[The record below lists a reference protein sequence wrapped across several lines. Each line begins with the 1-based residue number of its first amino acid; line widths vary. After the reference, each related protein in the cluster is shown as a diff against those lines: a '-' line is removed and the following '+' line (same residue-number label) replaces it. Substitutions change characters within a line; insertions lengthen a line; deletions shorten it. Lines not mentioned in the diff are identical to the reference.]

1 MQYYIGV
8 DGGGTKTA
16 IASASEDCRDIIY
29 TTTGSASWREY
40 GVDTVVKNIK
50 QVVDLKILKSKST
63 VAGIVIGLPFLG
75 ENVDGEQELREAFR
89 VAFSNAPMFITNDV
103 EIGWAGSLGLSP
115 GINVVAGTGAI
126 AYGKDEAGS
135 SARSGGWS
143 EFFGDEGS
151 CYWMGSQVMRL
162 FSKQSDGRLR
172 KDALYDLV
180 RSEFGFANDV
190 DFIQLMHDE
199 YIPQRDKVASL
210 QILAKRAAGAGASSV
225 MALYTEAAHEL
236 SLLVRSIRNKLNFE
250 ARPFRVSYTGGLFKS
265 GDLIIPKF
273 AAKIAQLGGQLNT
286 PKFSPEEGAMLIA
299 FSKFH
304 PKGLTGLAERLIENR
319 KPA

>member
-16 IASASEDCRDIIY
+16 VATAKEDGSDIHF

-40 GVDTVVKNIK
+40 GIDTVVKNIK
-50 QVVDLKILKSKST
+50 DVVESRISISKST
-63 VAGIVIGLPFLG
+63 VGGISIGLPFLG
-75 ENVDGEQELREAFR
+75 ENVKGEDELIQPFHTAF
-89 VAFSNAPMFITNDV
+89 ADIPLFITNDV

-126 AYGKDEAGS
+126 AYGKDEYGN

-151 CYWMGSQVMRL
+151 CYWVGSQVMRL
-162 FSKQSDGRLR
+162 FSKQSDGRLK
-172 KDALYDLV
+172 KDALYEV
-180 RSEFGFANDV
+180 ICSEFGLTDDV
-190 DFIQLMHDE
+190 DFINLMHGE

-210 QILAKRAAGAGASSV
+210 QILAKKAAVAGAPSV
-225 MALYTEAAHEL
+225 LALYTEAAHEL
-236 SLLVRSIRNKLNFE
+236 SLLVRAIRDKLNFTNQ
-250 ARPFRVSYTGGLFKS
+250 PFMVSYTGGLFKS
-265 GDLIIPKF
+265 EDLIIPKF
-273 AAKIAQLGGQLNT
+273 ADKIQQLGGRLIT
-286 PKFSPEEGAMLIA
+286 PKYSPEEGAMLMA

-304 PKGLTGLAERLIENR
+304 PNGIAQVSKYIKE
-319 KPA
+319 KSCPA